1 MYAPFVGFGPGALDW
16 FRGLEADNS
25 KAWFEANRAQWQDE
39 IRGPLERLLEELA
52 EDLGGSAKLFRQN
65 RDVRFS
71 KNKAPYKTNSF
82 GVVSVPGSQSGL
94 YVSIAAQ
101 GLHAGSGY
109 WQMARDQLHRY
120 RDAVQGPDGP
130 ALDAAVRAMQA
141 EGIRFWGDALN
152 SAPRGVDR
160 AHPLIHL
167 LRMKD
172 LLGSDELGAAEAL
185 DGRRPVAFARSVWDR
200 TRAVMGWMDAHVGA
214 SALPPEQRGRRR

>member
-1 MYAPFVGFGPGALDW
+1 
-16 FRGLEADNS
+16 
-25 KAWFEANRAQWQDE
+25 
-39 IRGPLERLLEELA
+39 
-52 EDLGGSAKLFRQN
+52 
-65 RDVRFS
+65 
-71 KNKAPYKTNSF
+71 
-82 GVVSVPGSQSGL
+82 VVSVPGSQSGL

-109 WQMARDQLHRY
+109 WQMARDQLKRY

-152 SAPRGVDR
+152 SSPRGVDR

-185 DGRRPVAFARSVWDR
+185 EGRRPVAFARSVWDR